1 MIPFKWHKTTTNY
14 FDFIPEIHL
23 SRSLCPLLPLFCC
36 SLFVS
41 CSAVGF
47 CLGNSF
53 AFSLTSLTHTHTVSW
68 IHLHITQELLLLLLL
83 SWWSTQADLFVCFV
97 SSASCA
103 PAGTVSHRSAAQF
116 TLPASLSLAL
126 PLCHSP
132 PLPRLNALRIGIP
145 SRLNNHETPR
155 ELRELC
161 KQCWLPWEHD
171 LLISSLP
178 RPPPP
183 LPNKQTVNVTN
194 KRMKKYNATKRNL
207 SEN

>member
-1 MIPFKWHKTTTNY
+1 MAQNDNKLLWFHSRNPSLSLSLPF
-14 FDFIPEIHL
+14 
-23 SRSLCPLLPLFCC
+23 SLCSAAPPLFLALQLAFVLGTLLPFRLPL
-36 SLFVS
+36 S
-41 CSAVGF
+41 
-47 CLGNSF
+47 
-53 AFSLTSLTHTHTVSW
+53 HTHTVSW

-116 TLPASLSLAL
+116 TLPASFSLAL
-126 PLCHSP
+126 SLCHSP
-132 PLPRLNALRIGIP
+132 PLPRLSALRIGIP

-171 LLISSLP
+171 LLISSPP